1 MPEEKDTDLS
11 GVVPP
16 AAPLVGDPA
25 DTDQVD
31 TATPLEADGGVSD
44 DRRRRDEQA

>member
-11 GVVPP
+11 EVVPP
-16 AAPLVGDPA
+16 AAPLIGDPA
-25 DTDQVD
+25 DPDQVD
-31 TATPLEADGGVSD
+31 TATPLGAEEGMRD

>member
-11 GVVPP
+11 EVVPP

-25 DTDQVD
+25 DPDQVD
-31 TATPLEADGGVSD
+31 TAIGLETDGAASD
-44 DRRRRDEQA
+44 DRRRREEQA